1 MGISG
6 LGGESTQLFCRYQPL
21 AAQKS
26 PRQPQSTW
34 ASGPSSSHHVLL
46 IILVTLT
53 LADVP
58 PKSAQRHISLVLK
71 IFQEEV
77 MALLTHFIPVWTRVS
92 SIQALGR

>member
-26 PRQPQSTW
+26 PRQHQSRW

-46 IILVTLT
+46 FILVTLIEFGRCSPQICPT
-53 LADVP
+53 L
-58 PKSAQRHISLVLK
+58 
-71 IFQEEV
+71 
-77 MALLTHFIPVWTRVS
+77 HFS
-92 SIQALGR
+92 